1 VFDKNNMHHYN
12 YAKRFEN
19 QWTWVTLSYSRD
31 RNEIH
36 YYLNNEL
43 IYQMNGV
50 KQNLPIPME
59 QLLKN
64 HDAIRPFLIGFC
76 NHSNTYYKGKI
87 ADVKIYNRFFDNI
100 EDVHKNEDDLVLKW
114 SNSSDY
120 ENNNV
125 YLTTE
130 NIEVVENIL
139 PFRRDGK
146 FDCLPHTDEGY
157 VHGKWAKG
165 ETTARNERRFVTEMQ
180 QGKINY
186 KEDGLNKI
194 MDVLDVDNVD
204 DTLYSNTKF
213 INVKMK

>member
-1 VFDKNNMHHYN
+1 VEDVY
-12 YAKRFEN
+12 EN
-19 QWTWVTLSYSRD
+19 
-31 RNEIH
+31 E
-36 YYLNNEL
+36 
-43 IYQMNGV
+43 
-50 KQNLPIPME
+50 
-59 QLLKN
+59 
-64 HDAIRPFLIGFC
+64 
-76 NHSNTYYKGKI
+76 
-87 ADVKIYNRFFDNI
+87 DNI
-100 EDVHKNEDDLVLKW
+100 VLKW
-114 SNSSDY
+114 SKSSDY

-125 YLTTE
+125 YLSTE

-146 FDCLPHTDEGY
+146 FDCLPHMDEGY